1 MFTTFKIYINYFAR
15 YDIIYGNLAAIIIMM
30 VWMYFLSFIFV
41 LGMAI
46 NVSRKEEQ
54 ELIEEQNRLE
64 AERLELERIKKEKKE
79 LKKANKKKKEK
90 ISQA

>member
-1 MFTTFKIYINYFAR
+1 
-15 YDIIYGNLAAIIIMM
+15 MM

-64 AERLELERIKKEKKE
+64 QERLEQVRLKKEKKE
-79 LKKANKKKKEK
+79 LKKAQKEVKETKKKD
-90 ISQA
+90 S